1 MSIFLYNF
9 FYISEIN
16 FFNFNYLDWYFD
28 RSIIYLKMNNSFI
41 EIKNVEKTYDDGFT
55 AVSNFNLD
63 IKKGE
68 FVTLLGPSGCG
79 KTTML
84 KMLAGFER
92 PTHGRII
99 IDGMDVKNI
108 PINKRPTATVFQ
120 DYALFPNMTIF
131 QNISYGLKILRIND
145 KKKYIGEDA
154 SPKDIA
160 DYNAEEQRINK
171 EEIKNEKIA
180 EIKIAN
186 FEKDRKKQEDKVAL
200 IKRKYQANDL
210 LAKIGDMPYQQ
221 VVNEINILYE
231 QYDNNVT
238 RKSIFHKPI
247 ENDEAKALKVKI
259 NQLEKALKQ
268 KKPIDA
274 ELEQVYAKIDKID
287 YDITYWQNFAQNKR
301 EQAEKKF
308 TSRKLNKKEILDRV
322 SNVIN
327 LVGLAGNE
335 NKYPQDLS
343 GGMRQ
348 RVALARA
355 IVIEPDVLLLDEPLS
370 ALDAKIRKQ
379 MQLELKRIHN
389 QLGITFILVTHD
401 QEEALTLSNK
411 IVVMNFGKIMQ
422 IGNPQEIYDSP
433 NCAWVANFIGV
444 ANVFTGIV
452 KPDGQVQCLGI
463 ITPFRPEDINVES
476 VGKYV
481 DVLIRP
487 EDFDVVEPG
496 QGLIDVTVKSIIY
509 KGLMWQVT
517 CETQNHEPLIVESV
531 NHVDV
536 NKTIGLKW
544 DSDDLHLMKKEGL
557 TNE

>member
-1 MSIFLYNF
+1 
-9 FYISEIN
+9 
-16 FFNFNYLDWYFD
+16 
-28 RSIIYLKMNNSFI
+28 MNNSFI
-41 EIKNVEKTYDDGFT
+41 EIMNVEKTYDDGFT

-99 IDGMDVKNI
+99 IDSMDVKNI

-131 QNISYGLKILRIND
+131 QNISYGLKVLRIND

-154 SPKDIA
+154 DPKWIA
-160 DYNAEEQRINK
+160 KYNAKEQKINK
-171 EEIKNEKIA
+171 EEAKNEKEA
-180 EIKIAN
+180 EGKIKIYEAN
-186 FEKDRKKQEDKVAL
+186 RKKIEDKIAK
-200 IKRKYQANDL
+200 IKQKYQNNDML
-210 LAKIGDMPYQQ
+210 VCIGEMPAQQ

-238 RKSIFHKPI
+238 RKSIFHKAI
-247 ENDEAKALKVKI
+247 ENEEAKAIKVKI

-274 ELEQVYAKIDKID
+274 ELEKLYAQIDKID
-287 YDITYWQNFAQNKR
+287 YELTYWQNYAQNKR
-301 EQAEKKF
+301 EQAEKRF
-308 TSRKLNKKEILDRV
+308 TSRKLTKKEILDRV
-322 SNVIN
+322 NNVIN

-444 ANVFTGIV
+444 ANVFTGII
-452 KPDGQVQCLGI
+452 KADGKVQCLGI
-463 ITPFRPEDINVES
+463 TTSFRPEDVNVASE
-476 VGKYV
+476 GKYV

-496 QGLIDVTVKSIIY
+496 HGLIDVTVKAIIY
-509 KGLMWQVT
+509 KGLMWQLT
-517 CETQNHEPLIVESV
+517 CETKNHEPLIVESV
-531 NHVDV
+531 NHVDI

-544 DSDDLHLMKKEGL
+544 DTDDLHIMKKEGL
-557 TNE
+557 ANE

>member
-1 MSIFLYNF
+1 
-9 FYISEIN
+9 
-16 FFNFNYLDWYFD
+16 
-28 RSIIYLKMNNSFI
+28 MNNSFI

-55 AVSNFNLD
+55 AVSNFNLN
-63 IKKGE
+63 IEKGE

-99 IDGMDVKNI
+99 INGMDVKNI

-131 QNISYGLKILRIND
+131 QNISYGLKILRIKD

-154 SPKDIA
+154 DPKWVA
-160 DYNAEEQRINK
+160 KYNAEEQRINK
-171 EEIKNEKIA
+171 EAEKNQKIA
-180 EIKIAN
+180 DAKVDLEEKKRKSIEDKIALA
-186 FEKDRKKQEDKVAL
+186 KKG
-200 IKRKYQANDL
+200 YQANDL
-210 LAKIGDMPYQQ
+210 LARIGEMPYQQ
-221 VVNEINILYE
+221 VVNEINLLYE
-231 QYDNNVT
+231 QYDDNVT

-247 ENDEAKALKVKI
+247 ENDAAKELKKKI
-259 NQLEKALKQ
+259 TALEKALKQ
-268 KKPIDA
+268 KKPIDDK
-274 ELEQVYAKIDKID
+274 LENLYAQIDKID
-287 YDITYWQNFAQNKR
+287 YEITKWQNFAQNEREKR
-301 EQAEKKF
+301 EKKF
-308 TSRKLNKKEILDRV
+308 NTRKLSKQEIFERV
-322 SNVIN
+322 NNVIN
-327 LVGLAGNE
+327 LVGLSGNE

-422 IGNPQEIYDSP
+422 VGKPQEIYDAP
-433 NCAWVANFIGV
+433 NCSWVANFIGI
-444 ANVFTGIV
+444 ANLFTGVIQSDDKV
-452 KPDGQVQCLGI
+452 ACLGI
-463 ITPFRPEDINVES
+463 ITPFRPEDANIAKSE
-476 VGKYV
+476 KLV

-509 KGLMWQVT
+509 KGLMWQLT
-517 CETQNHEPLIVESV
+517 CETAKHEPLIVESI
-531 NHVDV
+531 NHVDI
-536 NKTIGLKW
+536 NKKIGLKW
-544 DSDDLHLMKKEGL
+544 DSDDLHIMKKEGL
-557 TNE
+557 A

>member
-1 MSIFLYNF
+1 
-9 FYISEIN
+9 
-16 FFNFNYLDWYFD
+16 
-28 RSIIYLKMNNSFI
+28 MNNSFI
-41 EIKNVEKTYDDGFT
+41 EIKDVEKTYDDGFT
-55 AVSNFNLD
+55 AVANFNLS

-99 IDGMDVKNI
+99 INNIDVKNI

-131 QNISYGLKILRIND
+131 QNISYGLKVLKIND
-145 KKKYIGEDA
+145 KSEYVGENATPKKEA
-154 SPKDIA
+154 K
-160 DYNAEEQRINK
+160 YNALLQTIEK
-171 EEIKNEKIA
+171 EEAKNKKEADHKLIGFEEA
-180 EIKIAN
+180 RKANEIKINKVKEKYNAN
-186 FEKDRKKQEDKVAL
+186 K
-200 IKRKYQANDL
+200 L
-210 LAKIGDMPYQQ
+210 LQQIGPMPYNQ
-221 VVNEINILYE
+221 VVNEINILYDK
-231 QYDNNVT
+231 YDENVT
-238 RKSIFHKPI
+238 RKSIFHKKV
-247 ENDEAKALKVKI
+247 ENEVAKEIKANI
-259 NQLEKALKQ
+259 NALEKALKQ
-268 KKPIDA
+268 KASIDN
-274 ELEQVYAKIDKID
+274 ELDKLYQQQEKID
-287 YDITYWQNFAQNKR
+287 YEITYWQNFAQNKR
-301 EQAEKKF
+301 EEAEKKN
-308 TSRKLNKKEILDRV
+308 TSRKLTKEEIFDRV
-322 SNVIN
+322 SKVIN

-335 NKYPQDLS
+335 KKYPQDLS

-444 ANVFTGIV
+444 ANVFNGIV
-452 KPDGQVQCLGI
+452 AANNHVKCLGI
-463 ITPFRPEDINVES
+463 TTPFRNEDANVAPIDKE
-476 VGKYV
+476 V

-496 QGLIDVTVKSIIY
+496 QGLIDVTVKAIVY
-509 KGLMWQVT
+509 KGLMWQLT
-517 CETQNHEPLIVESV
+517 CETSNSQQLIVESI
-531 NHVDV
+531 NHVDI
-536 NKTIGLKW
+536 NKKIGLKW
-544 DSDDLHLMKKEGL
+544 DSDDLHLMKKEDL
-557 TNE
+557 